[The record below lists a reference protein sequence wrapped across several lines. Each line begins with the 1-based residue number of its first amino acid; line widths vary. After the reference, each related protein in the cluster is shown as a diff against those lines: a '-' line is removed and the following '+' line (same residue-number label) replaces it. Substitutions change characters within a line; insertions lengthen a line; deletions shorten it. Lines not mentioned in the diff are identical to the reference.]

1 MLQEPL
7 CRGVD
12 SCVNTFSEG
21 QIGAEDKLRQRARC
35 RPLAGLLG
43 HRALV
48 FCGALET
55 GPGLRS
61 EEQPSRVPVTDLL
74 RK

>member
-7 CRGVD
+7 RRGVD
-12 SCVNTFSEG
+12 RCVNTFSEG
-21 QIGAEDKLRQRARC
+21 QIGAEDKLRQRACC

-43 HRALV
+43 QGALAT
-48 FCGALET
+48 CGALET

-61 EEQPSRVPVTDLL
+61 EEQPSQVPVTDLL